1 MPRYILP
8 SYSCARRRLNAG
20 APEQAAGSPLLR
32 RAFNIPGV
40 EEYLI
45 TAVDY
50 LRLVVEAIGAAVVGF
65 GVIATAVR
73 FVLTLLGIRDYSNTQ
88 IRLFLGHYLA
98 LGLEFQIGADILS
111 TAVAPTFDDVLLLGA
126 IVVIRTVLNYFL
138 SKELEREREQ
148 IAPGPER
155 DAPRV

>member
-1 MPRYILP
+1 M
-8 SYSCARRRLNAG
+8 
-20 APEQAAGSPLLR
+20 
-32 RAFNIPGV
+32 

-50 LRLVVEAIGAAVVGF
+50 LRLVVEAIGAAVVGY
-65 GVIATAVR
+65 GVVATAAR
-73 FVLTLLGIRDYSNTQ
+73 FLLTLLGVRDDSNTE
-88 IRLFLGHYLA
+88 IRLFLGRYLA

-111 TAVAPTFDDVLLLGA
+111 TAVAPTLDEVLLLGA

-148 IAPGPER
+148 VSPEPER
-155 DAPRV
+155 DALPTR